1 MKQVILVLA
10 FFATVSLSA
19 QTMAF
24 SVVEF
29 KAKPHT
35 QKDILNVFNET
46 FDDVEMNQG
55 GISLERLG
63 NGRSNGATH
72 RLVWFWTMGEEMM
85 AEDAVSD
92 DKNDAFWANMVNYV
106 DEWQASYSGRVLSWQ
121 NGDAEENRVIH
132 I

>member
-1 MKQVILVLA
+1 MKQIILVLA

-19 QTMAF
+19 QTMAY

-35 QKDILNVFNET
+35 QKDILNVINET

-63 NGRSNGATH
+63 YGRSNGATH
-72 RLVWFWTMGEEMM
+72 RLVWFWTMGEEMIG
-85 AEDAVSD
+85 
-92 DKNDAFWANMVNYV
+92 KHPIL
-106 DEWQASYSGRVLSWQ
+106 DEY
-121 NGDAEENRVIH
+121 
-132 I
+132 